1 MVSEALSIINHCQ
14 RHMKQKPNTNL
25 RDLLKNKKAKTRKL
39 SELSKTEQNR
49 LAKLNLMLD
58 ELIRGKNVQN
68 RRLGTWL
75 TEAEYEGF
83 KSDVESQQQIR
94 EELNDKPDELKRY
107 EDKLKKAIFNYSRAE
122 GYSIKGKH
130 STAKKFYNSSES
142 HCEDALEILQEI
154 VDADASLHMWFD
166 RGLDF
171 GHGSLVDAQLGNLP
185 RVITSRS
192 LDRQTSDNRLLSKR
206 EVKIAAVEWAISAL
220 LAVDAVDN
228 EERKEQE
235 NAKLKEFI
243 QSPFLE

>member
-1 MVSEALSIINHCQ
+1 
-14 RHMKQKPNTNL
+14 MKQKPNAKL

-39 SELSKTEQNR
+39 SELSKAEQNR
-49 LAKLNLMLD
+49 LAKLNAMLD
-58 ELIRGKNVQN
+58 ELRRGENVQN

-75 TEAEYEGF
+75 TEEEYESF
-83 KSDVESQQQIR
+83 ESDVESQQQTR
-94 EELNDKPDELKRY
+94 GELNDKPDELKRY

-122 GYSIKGKH
+122 GYSTKGKH
-130 STAKKFYNSSES
+130 STAKKFYNSSER
-142 HCEDALEILQEI
+142 HCEDGLEILQEI

-192 LDRQTSDNRLLSKR
+192 LDRQATDSRLMSRR

-220 LAVDAVDN
+220 LAVDAVNN

-235 NAKLKEFI
+235 NAKLRAFI
-243 QSPFLE
+243 LSPFLE

>member
-1 MVSEALSIINHCQ
+1 MSEWQ
-14 RHMKQKPNTNL
+14 DMQKKPSTKL

-49 LAKLNLMLD
+49 LAKLNAMLD
-58 ELIRGKNVQN
+58 ELRRGENVQN
-68 RRLGTWL
+68 RRLATWL

-83 KSDVESQQQIR
+83 ESDWGSQLQIR

-122 GYSIKGKH
+122 GYSTKGKH

-171 GHGSLVDAQLGNLP
+171 GHGSLVNAQLGNLP
-185 RVITSRS
+185 RVVTSRS
-192 LDRQTSDNRLLSKR
+192 LDRQTTDSRLMSKR

-220 LAVDAVDN
+220 LAVEPVDK
-228 EERKEQE
+228 EERKEQAS
-235 NAKLKEFI
+235 AKLRKFI

>member
-1 MVSEALSIINHCQ
+1 MSEWLDNQKQSINNIRQ
-14 RHMKQKPNTNL
+14 
-25 RDLLKNKKAKTRKL
+25 LLQEQIEKANPHRQLTAEETKRLNKLETIAHKL
-39 SELSKTEQNR
+39 KRRE
-49 LAKLNLMLD
+49 
-58 ELIRGKNVQN
+58 NVQN
-68 RRLGTWL
+68 RQLQTWL
-75 TEAEYEGF
+75 SEDEFAQVDIEWKEQL
-83 KSDVESQQQIR
+83 ELR
-94 EELNDKPDELKRY
+94 EELKDKPSELKRY

-122 GYSIKGKH
+122 GYSTKGKH

-142 HCEDALEILQEI
+142 HCEDVLEILQEI
-154 VDADASLHMWFD
+154 VAADASLHMWFD

-192 LDRQTSDNRLLSKR
+192 LDRQTSDNRLMSKR

-235 NAKLKEFI
+235 NAKLREFI
-243 QSPFLE
+243 QSPFLK